1 MAQGIIFVTQDTG
14 HRIQVTG
21 HGTHDTGHRT
31 QDTGHRTQDTRRMT
45 QDTGHWTLDTGHRT
59 QDTGRKTQD
68 TGHRT
73 QDARHRTKVRRKL
86 GASLAQGWRKV
97 TNHLAGRRPPKID
110 EIRARLL
117 QIRVFGPLGSFGHP
131 STGS

>member
-1 MAQGIIFVTQDTG
+1 MTRNTG
-14 HRIQVTG
+14 HM
-21 HGTHDTGHRT
+21 T

-45 QDTGHWTLDTGHRT
+45 QDTGHRTLDTGHRT

-73 QDARHRTKVRRKL
+73 QDTGRKTQDARHRTKVWRKL

-97 TNHLAGRRPPKID
+97 TTHFAGRRPQKID

-117 QIRVFGPLGSFGHP
+117 RIRVFGPLGSFGHP